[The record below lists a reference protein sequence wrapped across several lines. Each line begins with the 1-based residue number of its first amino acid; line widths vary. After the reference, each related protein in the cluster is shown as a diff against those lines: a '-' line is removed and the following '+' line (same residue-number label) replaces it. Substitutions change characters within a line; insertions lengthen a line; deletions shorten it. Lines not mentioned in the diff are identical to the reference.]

1 VPSLCLITVSAHV
14 ILNLASVTDFRNK
27 LPYLFVLDD
36 MQMQKEI
43 FKR

>member
-1 VPSLCLITVSAHV
+1 MPRLGLITVSAHV

-27 LPYLFVLDD
+27 LSYLFVLDD